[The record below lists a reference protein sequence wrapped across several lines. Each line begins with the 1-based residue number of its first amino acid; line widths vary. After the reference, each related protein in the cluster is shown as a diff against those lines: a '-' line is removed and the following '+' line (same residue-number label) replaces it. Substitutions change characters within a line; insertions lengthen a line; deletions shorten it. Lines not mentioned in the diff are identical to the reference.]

1 MCLGIRVH
9 TFSRKDKN
17 MTKRKLDVKYIL
29 VNLDMI
35 LGATIFIIIMFLLSI
50 QVISRYFFYHS
61 LTWTEELSI
70 ILFLWMTYLGI
81 SSAVT
86 YRKHLRIDAL
96 IDVVPFKVK
105 KVLLIISDII
115 FIIFN
120 TYIIFPFIN
129 IISGIG
135 SASSPILNIPK
146 NISYIAIPLMLSI
159 SSIKIIY
166 DIYRLWHEEEKNI
179 GASIPAIDFE
189 SIEREREGLK

>member
-1 MCLGIRVH
+1 
-9 TFSRKDKN
+9 

-50 QVISRYFFYHS
+50 QVISRYFFNHS